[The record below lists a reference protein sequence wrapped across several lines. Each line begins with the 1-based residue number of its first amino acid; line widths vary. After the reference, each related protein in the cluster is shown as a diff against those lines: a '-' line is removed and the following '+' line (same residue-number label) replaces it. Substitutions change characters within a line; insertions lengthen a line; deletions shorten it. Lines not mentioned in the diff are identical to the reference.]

1 MANTIS
7 ALKRHRQSEVR
18 RKQGHSVKSAL
29 RSQMRKV
36 LEAVKKEDAKA
47 SQKELFEA
55 YRLLDRA
62 AVKGILHR
70 NNAARKKARLAA
82 RVNAVAP
89 DAKRAKMA
97 KKK

>member
-7 ALKRHRQSEVR
+7 ALKRHRQSIIR
-18 RKQGHSVKSAL
+18 GKRGHSVKSAL

-36 LEAVKKEDAKA
+36 LDAVEKEDAKA
-47 SQKELFEA
+47 SQKELVEA
-55 YRLLDRA
+55 YKLIDRA
-62 AVKGILHR
+62 AVKGVLHR
-70 NNAARKKARLAA
+70 NNAARKKSRLAV

-89 DAKRAKMA
+89 GGGAANE

>member
-7 ALKRHRQSEVR
+7 ALKRHRQSVVR

-36 LEAVKKEDAKA
+36 LDAVEKEDAKA
-47 SQKELFEA
+47 SQKELGEA
-55 YRLLDRA
+55 YKLLDRA
-62 AVKGILHR
+62 AVKGVLHR
-70 NNAARKKARLAA
+70 NNAARKKSRLAA

-89 DAKRAKMA
+89 EAAAAKAT
-97 KKK
+97 KK